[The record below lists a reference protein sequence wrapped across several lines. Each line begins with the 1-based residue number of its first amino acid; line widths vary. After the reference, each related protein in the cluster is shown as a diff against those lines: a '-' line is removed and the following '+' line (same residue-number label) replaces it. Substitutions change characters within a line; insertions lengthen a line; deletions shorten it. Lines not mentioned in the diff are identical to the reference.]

1 MRLRQRD
8 LKTCYLKERIS
19 AEDDEANVLTQ
30 YSAKYTG
37 FEMNVQ
43 SAGGKIAVEIY
54 GERLPY
60 IKSCKY
66 QGTLI
71 NEGKNEGDGVCVF
84 VDRNESPDFKIISIQ
99 EFSEHKNIMLE
110 RV

>member
-8 LKTCYLKERIS
+8 LRTCYLKKRIITK
-19 AEDDEANVLTQ
+19 DEEGNALSDFSKQRSTFQ
-30 YSAKYTG
+30 
-37 FEMNVQ
+37 MNVQ
-43 SAGGKIAVEIY
+43 SAGGKMAVELY

-66 QGTLI
+66 QGDLI
-71 NEGKNEGDGVCVF
+71 NEGENEGDGVCVF
-84 VDRNESPDFKIISIQ
+84 VDKDADPDFKIISIQ
-99 EFSEHKNIMLE
+99 EFSQHKNIMLE